1 MADGSI
7 RIETSIDTKG
17 LQADLKR
24 LEKSIEK
31 TASEIESL
39 RSKMNELGSAKIPT
53 QEYIELQKY
62 IDSTEKKLNTLVE
75 RQEKFLAT
83 GGRQSS
89 ATYQRMLI
97 DIDQLR
103 NTLDY
108 AKADMQ
114 DLVNSGKAFT
124 LGADTE
130 EYAKAAQRVEE
141 LTGKMSED
149 SARAAE
155 IQSTLATEEQ
165 RLASIKENATIT
177 DQKIV
182 EMLERRRILMQ
193 QIADMEKAGLSYG
206 YQEYDSAKRELS
218 VIEQQVRAY
227 SDISREKG
235 KALDFSGIAKQLS
248 KIKSLAVKAFN
259 ALAGGSKKSD
269 ISMKKGL
276 TTILKYGL
284 GIRSLYFL
292 FNKIRNA
299 IKEGFDNLVQYS
311 KPLNESFSALKSS
324 LTQLKNAF
332 AVAFAPI
339 VQMAIPY
346 IQSLINAIIQALNY
360 VSQLY
365 AVISGASTW
374 TKAVA
379 VQEDYA
385 ASLNNTA
392 SAAKKAAG
400 ALASFDTLEVLN
412 KKDAGSAVG
421 SNIKDMFESVP
432 TDNGF
437 KLDPNQMGKEF
448 SDWLADS
455 LENIDWDS
463 IKEKAEEAGRNIA
476 RFLNGVWENERLA
489 KDLGVTMGEALNT
502 AVSFAYGFIDETEW
516 QQVGRFL
523 GTIVQSGLDTF
534 DEEIAGKTAGMLVN
548 GLADAIIGY
557 FQTYDAGSVGK
568 EISNFINSAVEE
580 TDADKIATAAA
591 LLAGGFLNEISTFF
605 ETIEAGEIGG
615 KISQAFIKFFTY
627 AGEDGTVGEQAGR
640 ALASVINAGVDL
652 LLGADIGGMASAL
665 GEFFADIVYTA
676 LSQINW
682 VELLKVLILAPLD
695 VLIGFT
701 SGIVMKIGEAF
712 GATEEQLEEFH
723 NKTKDTVSLI
733 DTAWGGVGETLG
745 NLSTYLDLTAKGITY
760 NAEQLKALQEQ
771 YAFTDEDI
779 DSIIQSMID
788 MDNQLDLASLGLE
801 GYAGSWSDFSAN
813 AVGLISGVKNENSDM
828 VNSVIES
835 GETLKSRLG
844 DTSDYIINK
853 NAEIATSTSSA
864 RELIGQEHIKIND
877 SLKSTDEKAVKTAE
891 KVSELSENAAS
902 SLSGINSQY
911 SETLSNMTSMTDE
924 WFSGMSQ
931 YFSTEQ
937 WQQFSNNI
945 TGSMLGCLDTM
956 TNDWTTMLDEWMI
969 QNDEMYFGYDIW
981 YEQFSDILLAY
992 TDVNGEFMS
1001 EWQANMDT
1009 WWNTMVTPFFTVA
1022 QWQLFGTNMKT
1033 GIMQG
1038 FKVIVNEIG
1047 GVLNNIIKMFDAAFK
1062 ELEDSMND
1070 LIDSYNKSA
1079 SVLGTSTLSNVH
1091 YKPMGGIKI
1100 PALADGAVIRGGNPF
1115 IAMLGDQRRGQTNIE
1130 APLSTIEEAVSNV
1143 MNRQNTGSAPSSI
1156 NLYIDSEKVAQVTLD
1171 SFLSEMNRRGYDL
1184 DPIGE

>member
-31 TASEIESL
+31 SASEIESL

-62 IDSTEKKLNTLVE
+62 IDSTEKKLNALVE

-83 GGRQSS
+83 GGRESS

-103 NTLDY
+103 NTLEY
-108 AKADMQ
+108 AKSDMQ
-114 DLVNSGKAFT
+114 DLVDSGKAFT

-130 EYAKAAQRVEE
+130 EYTKAAQRVEE

-155 IQSTLATEEQ
+155 IQSTLAAEEQ

-182 EMLERRRILMQ
+182 EMLERRKVLMQ

-218 VIEQQVRAY
+218 VIEQQVKAY
-227 SDISREKG
+227 SDVSREKG

-248 KIKSLAVKAFN
+248 KIKSLAIKAFN
-259 ALAGGSKKSD
+259 ALTGGSKKSD
-269 ISMKKGL
+269 VSMKKGL
-276 TTILKYGL
+276 NTILKYGF

-292 FNKIRNA
+292 FNKVRNA
-299 IKEGFDNLVQYS
+299 IKEGFDNLVQHS

-392 SAAKKAAG
+392 SAAKKAVG
-400 ALASFDTLEVLN
+400 ALASFDTLEVLS
-412 KKDAGSAVG
+412 KKDTGSTDG

-437 KLDPNQMGKEF
+437 KLDPKQMGKEF

-455 LENIDWDS
+455 LENIDWDI

-489 KDLGVTMGEALNT
+489 RDLGMTMGEALNT

-516 QQVGRFL
+516 QQMGRFL

-534 DEEIAGKTAGMLVN
+534 DEEEAGKTAGMLVN

-568 EISNFINSAVEE
+568 EIANFVNSAVEE

-591 LLAGGFLNEISTFF
+591 LLAGGFINEISTFF
-605 ETIEAGEIGG
+605 ETINAEEIGG

-627 AGEDGTVGEQAGR
+627 AGEDGTVGENVGH
-640 ALASVINAGVDL
+640 ALSSSINKGVDL

-665 GEFFADIVYTA
+665 GGFFADIVYTA
-676 LSQINW
+676 ISQINW
-682 VELLKVLILAPLD
+682 VELLKGLILAPLD

-701 SGIVMKIGEAF
+701 SGIVEKIGEAF

-723 NKTKDTVSLI
+723 NKTKDTQSLLNTLWG
-733 DTAWGGVGETLG
+733 DMGSLANQLDATA
-745 NLSTYLDLTAKGITY
+745 AGITY
-760 NAEQLKALQEQ
+760 NAEQLKYLQEQ
-771 YAFTDEDI
+771 YGFTDEDI

-788 MDNQLDLASLGLE
+788 MDNQLDLSSLGLE

-864 RELIGQEHIKIND
+864 RELIGQEHIKINE
-877 SLKSTDEKAVKTAE
+877 SLNSTNEKAAQTAE
-891 KVSELSENAAS
+891 KVSELSANAEN
-902 SLSGINSQY
+902 SLSAINTNY
-911 SETLSNMTSMTDE
+911 SDTLNNMASMTEE
-924 WFSGMSQ
+924 WLAGMQ
-931 YFSTEQ
+931 KYFSIEQ
-937 WQQFSNNI
+937 WQTFSDNI
-945 TGSMLGCLDTM
+945 TGTMLGCLDTF
-956 TNDWTTMLDEWMI
+956 TNDWNTYLTEWSET
-969 QNDEMYFGYDIW
+969 NNELYFGYDIW

-1047 GVLNNIIKMFDAAFK
+1047 GVLNNIIAMFDEAFK
-1062 ELEDSMND
+1062 KLEESMND
-1070 LIDSYNKSA
+1070 LIDSYNSSA
-1079 SVLGTSTLSNVH
+1079 GVLGTSTLSRVH
-1091 YKPMGGIKI
+1091 YNSMGKI
-1100 PALADGAVIRGGNPF
+1100 NIPKLADGAVIRGGNPF
-1115 IAMLGDQRRGQTNIE
+1115 IAMLGDQHRGQTNIE
-1130 APLSTIEEAVSNV
+1130 APANLIRDMTMEGIERS
-1143 MNRQNTGSAPSSI
+1143 GIISAMQSSGNNAQI
-1156 NLYIDSEKVAQVTLD
+1156 VLDGEVLGRLALPHILDEWKRGGYNLEIL
-1171 SFLSEMNRRGYDL
+1171 
-1184 DPIGE
+1184 